1 MPSSTTNSVS
11 PLRRLSGS
19 VEVRATTITRSA
31 CMPPVMNV
39 LAPLTIQSSPSRT
52 AVVRM
57 PARSDPV
64 PGSVIATAVSRVP
77 AARPGNQRLRCSSFA

>member
-1 MPSSTTNSVS
+1 
-11 PLRRLSGS
+11 
-19 VEVRATTITRSA
+19 
-31 CMPPVMNV
+31 MPPVMNV

-64 PGSVIATAVSRVP
+64 PGSVMATAVSSVP
-77 AARPGNQRLRCSSFA
+77 AASPGNQRSRCSAFA